1 MPSKKHHIKIPP
13 PAGARAG
20 AASGLSSGVKLDMA
34 VLKAKLARLPSG
46 PPHSIFLGLTS
57 RCDLACRHCKYSG
70 GGSVMEMPRPLLSRL
85 LREAAAAGIPRAVFF
100 GGEPLLYSGL
110 EKAVAAASRLGLFT
124 ELDTNGQTLTAA
136 RASALAA
143 AGLSSVMI
151 SLHSHDRSRHNALS
165 GAGSFER
172 AEAAVRAARRAGL
185 VTYISSCVFGTSL
198 SSGGLE
204 RLLAFTKRSG
214 AHGAR
219 LLAYSP
225 PAGTTRLPS
234 VLAARLRS
242 SSPDGYA
249 RTCARPGRGGCAATR
264 GEVLFVAPDG
274 VVRSCPYA
282 AKTLGKTGPL
292 ARFIGR
298 SESPARFPCQ
308 KVC

>member
-1 MPSKKHHIKIPP
+1 MTESHGPRLER
-13 PAGARAG
+13 RAG
-20 AASGLSSGVKLDMA
+20 GEGVSDRIKLEMA
-34 VLKAKLARLPSG
+34 VLKARLFRLPAAV
-46 PPHSIFLGLTS
+46 PHSIFLGVTS
-57 RCDLACRHCKYSG
+57 RCDLACRHCKYAGSG
-70 GGSVMEMPRPLLSRL
+70 SIIEMPRPLLSKL

-100 GGEPLLYSGL
+100 GGEPLLYRGL
-110 EKAVAAASRLGLFT
+110 EKAVAAASRLGIFT

-151 SLHSHDRSRHNALS
+151 SLHSHDPLRHNALS

-172 AEAAVRAARRAGL
+172 AEAAVLAARRAGL

-198 SSGGLE
+198 STGDLE
-204 RLLAFTKRSG
+204 RLLAFAKKSG

-234 VLAARLRS
+234 ELAARLRS
-242 SSPDGYA
+242 ASPDGYA

-264 GEVLFVAPDG
+264 GEVLFIAPDG
-274 VVRSCPYA
+274 MVRRCPYA
-282 AKTLGKTGPL
+282 AKTLGKAGYL

-308 KVC
+308 NRS

>member
-1 MPSKKHHIKIPP
+1 MTESHGPRPERRA
-13 PAGARAG
+13 AGAG
-20 AASGLSSGVKLDMA
+20 ISGKIKLEMA
-34 VLKAKLARLPSG
+34 VLKTRLARLPSAV
-46 PPHSIFLGLTS
+46 PHSIFLGVTS

-70 GGSVMEMPRPLLSRL
+70 GPIMEMPRPLLSRL

-225 PAGTTRLPS
+225 PAGTTRFPS

-282 AKTLGKTGPL
+282 AKTLGKAGPL

>member
-1 MPSKKHHIKIPP
+1 MTESHGPRLP
-13 PAGARAG
+13 RAG
-20 AASGLSSGVKLDMA
+20 GITISDKIKLEMA
-34 VLKAKLARLPSG
+34 VLKARLARLPSAV
-46 PPHSIFLGLTS
+46 PHSIFLGVTS
-57 RCDLACRHCKYSG
+57 RCDLACRHCKYAGSG
-70 GGSVMEMPRPLLSRL
+70 PVMEMSGPSLSRL

-100 GGEPLLYSGL
+100 GGEPLLYRGL

-151 SLHSHDRSRHNALS
+151 SLHSHDPSRHNALS

-172 AEAAVRAARRAGL
+172 AEAAVSAALGSGL
-185 VTYISSCVFGTSL
+185 ITYVSSCIFGSSL

-204 RLLAFTKRSG
+204 RLLAFAKKSG

-225 PAGTTRLPS
+225 PSGTTRLPAE
-234 VLAARLRS
+234 LAARLRS
-242 SSPDGYA
+242 ASPDGYA

-274 VVRSCPYA
+274 AVRRCPYA
-282 AKTLGKTGPL
+282 AKTLGKAGPL
-292 ARFIGR
+292 ARFLGR
-298 SESPARFPCQ
+298 GESPARFPCQ
-308 KVC
+308 KSPRVC

>member
-1 MPSKKHHIKIPP
+1 MTESHGPRPER
-13 PAGARAG
+13 RAG
-20 AASGLSSGVKLDMA
+20 GAGISGKIKLEMA
-34 VLKAKLARLPSG
+34 VLKTRLARLPSAV
-46 PPHSIFLGLTS
+46 PHSIFLGVTS

-70 GGSVMEMPRPLLSRL
+70 GGPVMEMPRPLLSRL

-143 AGLSSVMI
+143 AGLSSVMV
-151 SLHSHDRSRHNALS
+151 SLHSHNRTRHNALS

-242 SSPDGYA
+242 ASPDGYA

-282 AKTLGKTGPL
+282 AKTLGKAGPL